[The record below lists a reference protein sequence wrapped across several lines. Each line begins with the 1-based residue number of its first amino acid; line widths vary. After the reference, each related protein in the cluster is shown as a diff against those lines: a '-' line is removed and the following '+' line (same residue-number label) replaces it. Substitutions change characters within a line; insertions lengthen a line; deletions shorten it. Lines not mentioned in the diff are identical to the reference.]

1 MEDIWELGRQ
11 LLTKIQSCE
20 EEDLY
25 RSFRDQLYGL
35 GPEII
40 PLLREELSS
49 VHYRRRMAAATNLGR
64 LGDTQSVP
72 ALIQL
77 LNDPQSGV
85 REMALFGLGILGDTS
100 AIEPI
105 LNSLSDYDA
114 DVRYRALVA
123 LSDLGYAHLEDV
135 LIRSASKRYRSFA
148 PSAPRA
154 RSCLF

>member
-1 MEDIWELGRQ
+1 LLTTAAPFNAYAYCASLDYKIGSRIIMEDIWELGRQ

-100 AIEPI
+100 AIE
-105 LNSLSDYDA
+105 
-114 DVRYRALVA
+114 
-123 LSDLGYAHLEDV
+123 
-135 LIRSASKRYRSFA
+135 
-148 PSAPRA
+148 
-154 RSCLF
+154 